1 MGEAAGLLP
10 RPLQVAVDQ
19 PLSPPHRTVFDL
31 GRRASIQFQRA
42 GLPTRIGAMKLIA
55 TSSAQRRGGESGE
68 IEKERDMK
76 PHGDG
81 RKEIQGDGGQGTDKR
96 PNSRIRMIAV
106 AIGFAV
112 LLVDGASTL
121 PQLDADLANDA
132 VMEPAAETSA
142 EPTPFVY
149 FPAQYVNQATQV
161 EGHIEAF

>member
-1 MGEAAGLLP
+1 
-10 RPLQVAVDQ
+10 
-19 PLSPPHRTVFDL
+19 
-31 GRRASIQFQRA
+31 
-42 GLPTRIGAMKLIA
+42 MKLIA

-112 LLVDGASTL
+112 LLVGGASTL

-142 EPTPFVY
+142 EPAPFVY